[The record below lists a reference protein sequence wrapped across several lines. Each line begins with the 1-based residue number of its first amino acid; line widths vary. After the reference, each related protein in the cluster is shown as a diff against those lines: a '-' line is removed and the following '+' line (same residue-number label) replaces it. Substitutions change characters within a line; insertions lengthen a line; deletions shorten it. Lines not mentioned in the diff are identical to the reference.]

1 MLENVACSNLLHHIG
16 PKLAKAQHADLAQR
30 CWIPLVVPR
39 RENVFYTDGICILRL
54 FEGTCILVLVVHAFK
69 IKSSTALLHI
79 I

>member
-39 RENVFYTDGICILRL
+39 RGNVFILMVYV

-79 I
+79 L